1 MILQPSQHRAAAKQ
15 RLSQAQKPGRAI
27 LLHTVVVLL
36 FSLLVTA
43 IDYYLDQQISNTGG
57 LRGMESRAILQTIQ
71 LVLQILQMILLPF
84 WQVGYTYYVLQVAHG
99 RSAGGADLLQG
110 FRRFGPVL
118 RLKAIMA
125 LMTVIL
131 IVAASYASSFLFMM
145 TPWGAPMMQELETM
159 MASGIDDAALIAAF
173 AEMTETYA
181 LPIFVLFCLSFLA
194 GGVFLFFRFR
204 FAELWLMDHPDCKA
218 REAMRGSRKALR
230 GNWKALLRIDLG
242 FWWFYLLELLIT
254 VLGFGDLILDAIGFE
269 MTTDAFLHFLVFYL
283 LYAWMHTML
292 YWWKRNHVSVTYA
305 HAYLTR
311 CAEVEAEEE
320 QVAV

>member
-1 MILQPSQHRAAAKQ
+1 MTLQPSQHRAAAKQ

-131 IVAASYASSFLFMM
+131 IVAASYASTYDAGTGDDDGIRYRRCRPDRRLRRND
-145 TPWGAPMMQELETM
+145 GNIR
-159 MASGIDDAALIAAF
+159 ASH
-173 AEMTETYA
+173 
-181 LPIFVLFCLSFLA
+181 
-194 GGVFLFFRFR
+194 FR
-204 FAELWLMDHPDCKA
+204 
-218 REAMRGSRKALR
+218 
-230 GNWKALLRIDLG
+230 
-242 FWWFYLLELLIT
+242 
-254 VLGFGDLILDAIGFE
+254 
-269 MTTDAFLHFLVFYL
+269 AFLPEFSGRRCVPVLPVPVCGTL
-283 LYAWMHTML
+283 
-292 YWWKRNHVSVTYA
+292 A
-305 HAYLTR
+305 HGPSGLQSPGGDAGQPQGSAGQLEST
-311 CAEVEAEEE
+311 ASD
-320 QVAV
+320 